1 MSDLFKKLN
10 TLIQAGINDVLDDAQ
25 KTVKEPLKRIPSGR
39 LGRDINNEVDHLRGK
54 INDALN
60 HEDTL
65 TARIQTVQEEIAT
78 LDQQVDAA
86 VQAGNE
92 AQARYLLERMQRAQ
106 QRLTM
111 TEADLREH
119 QLVTR
124 ELMQRVNELD
134 AAIADANHAADQ
146 HEQQD
151 APSTPE
157 PPRTRRADESVSIP
171 VSVQQDDEEETP
183 TNTPRREASQEPQPE
198 RKTPAADTNPRGET
212 AEDVVERVR
221 AFNEQT
227 GRKVADVLREARQ
240 KIDQMN
246 DLIESRDEV
255 NASLEETPGEQ
266 VQAEIQ
272 KQSIDDDIAARRAR
286 LAGPPRTQKPN
297 DDTTQ

>member
-25 KTVKEPLKRIPSGR
+25 KTVKEPLKRIPSSR

-78 LDQQVDAA
+78 LDQQVDEA

-146 HEQQD
+146 QQQQD
-151 APSTPE
+151 VPPTPE
-157 PPRTRRADESVSIP
+157 SPRESRADRSVSIP
-171 VSVQQDDEEETP
+171 VTVQQDDEDDTT
-183 TNTPRREASQEPQPE
+183 TNVPRREESQKPQPE
-198 RKTPAADTNPRGET
+198 RKTPAADTNSRGET

-227 GRKVADVLREARQ
+227 GRKVSDVLREARQ

-255 NASLEETPGEQ
+255 NATLEETPGEQ

-286 LAGPPRTQKPN
+286 LTGRPRTQKPN